1 MADHFDCFSVLFGR
15 GELYIGGEPFPLGQ
29 CATDIL
35 NLDSAVLTE
44 LDRRVGGLIPA
55 AKNLFGEKTDSAAR
69 SAQERLNAVWD
80 LIFDLPVYRDLELD
94 KWSAY
99 NLFPLLLADQ
109 EKLAAALDEH
119 SEAHQMFRRL
129 MDGLEYF
136 PESLRNFRGQ
146 VMGMLE
152 LYFDPIK
159 RRGADAYAMAYAQYF
174 SDMRAAGAILPDMN
188 DFEQSF
194 PVQVKFVPIM
204 KHPAGSG
211 KVILAEQAE
220 FTYLSHFLYTDF
232 YRGLTAGNAPRR
244 CHNCGRYFLLTEG
257 YNTCYC
263 NNIAPGETERTCR
276 KVGAHRKEAKERAS
290 ATPAQKEYTKVY
302 NRLKM
307 RKQRGKIS
315 VDEWNEA
322 VGKAQDLKEQSERGE
337 LSDEELRRQL
347 EAL

>member
-1 MADHFDCFSVLFGR
+1 MADHFDCFSILFGR
-15 GELYIGGEPFPLGQ
+15 GGLYIGGESFPLGQ

-35 NLDSAVLTE
+35 NLDSVVLTE
-44 LDRRVGGLIPA
+44 LDRLIGGLTPTV
-55 AKNLFGEKTDSAAR
+55 KNLFQEKTDSAAR
-69 SAQERLNAVWD
+69 SAQEQLNAVWN
-80 LIFDLPVYRDLELD
+80 LIFSLPVYRNLELD

-99 NLFPLLLADQ
+99 NLFPLLFSDK

-152 LYFDPIK
+152 FYFEPIK
-159 RRGADAYAMAYAQYF
+159 RRGADAYAAAYAQYF
-174 SDMRAAGAILPDMN
+174 SDMRAAGSMLLDMN

-194 PVQVKFVPIM
+194 PVQVKFVPM
-204 KHPAGSG
+204 KHLTESG

-232 YRGLTAGNAPRR
+232 YRGLKVGNAPRR

-276 KVGAHRKEAKERAS
+276 KVGAHWKEAKERAA
-290 ATPAQKEYTKVY
+290 ATPAQNEYAKAY

-315 VDEWNEA
+315 ADEWNAA
-322 VGKAQDLKEQSERGE
+322 VAKAQDLKAQTTG
-337 LSDEELRRQL
+337 
-347 EAL
+347 

>member
-1 MADHFDCFSVLFGR
+1 MADHFDCFSVLFGQ
-15 GELYIGGEPFPLGQ
+15 GELYIGGESFPLGQ

-44 LDRRVGGLIPA
+44 LDRQVGVLMPT
-55 AKNLFGEKTDSAAR
+55 AKNLFGEKTDSAAC
-69 SAQERLNAVWD
+69 SAQEQLNAVWD
-80 LIFDLPVYRDLELD
+80 MIFGLPVYQDLELD

-99 NLFPLLLADQ
+99 NLFPLLFSNQ
-109 EKLAAALDEH
+109 EKLAAASDEH

-146 VMGMLE
+146 AMGMLE
-152 LYFDPIK
+152 FYFEPIK
-159 RRGADAYAMAYAQYF
+159 RRGADAYATAYAQYF

-194 PVQVKFVPIM
+194 PVRVKFVPM
-204 KHPAGSG
+204 KHPAESG
-211 KVILAEQAE
+211 KVILVEQAE

-244 CHNCGRYFLLTEG
+244 CHNCGRYFLLTGG

-263 NNIAPGETERTCR
+263 SNIAPGETERTCR
-276 KVGAHRKEAKERAS
+276 KVGAHRKEAKERAA
-290 ATPAQKEYTKVY
+290 ATPAQKQYAKAY

-322 VGKAQDLKEQSERGE
+322 VGTAQDLKTQTERGE

-347 EAL
+347 KTL

>member
-1 MADHFDCFSVLFGR
+1 
-15 GELYIGGEPFPLGQ
+15 
-29 CATDIL
+29 
-35 NLDSAVLTE
+35 
-44 LDRRVGGLIPA
+44 
-55 AKNLFGEKTDSAAR
+55 
-69 SAQERLNAVWD
+69 
-80 LIFDLPVYRDLELD
+80 
-94 KWSAY
+94 
-99 NLFPLLLADQ
+99 
-109 EKLAAALDEH
+109 
-119 SEAHQMFRRL
+119 
-129 MDGLEYF
+129 
-136 PESLRNFRGQ
+136 
-146 VMGMLE
+146 
-152 LYFDPIK
+152 
-159 RRGADAYAMAYAQYF
+159 
-174 SDMRAAGAILPDMN
+174 MN

-194 PVQVKFVPIM
+194 PVQVKFVPV
-204 KHPAGSG
+204 KHPAESG

-257 YNTCYC
+257 YNTCYF

-290 ATPAQKEYTKVY
+290 ATPAQREYAKAY

-315 VDEWNEA
+315 ADDWNTA
-322 VGKAQDLKEQSERGE
+322 VAKAQDLKEQSERGE

>member
-15 GELYIGGEPFPLGQ
+15 GELYIGGESFPLGQ

-44 LDRRVGGLIPA
+44 LDRQIDGLIPTE
-55 AKNLFGEKTDSAAR
+55 KNLFQEKTDSAAC
-69 SAQERLNAVWD
+69 SAQEQLNAVWD
-80 LIFDLPVYRDLELD
+80 LIFDLPVYRALELD

-99 NLFPLLLADQ
+99 NLFPLLFSDQ
-109 EKLAAALDEH
+109 EKLATASDKR

-136 PESLRNFRGQ
+136 PESLRNFWGQ

-152 LYFDPIK
+152 FYFEPIK
-159 RRGADAYAMAYAQYF
+159 RRGADAYATAYAQYF
-174 SDMRAAGAILPDMN
+174 SDMRAAGALLPDMN

-204 KHPAGSG
+204 KHPAESG

-232 YRGLTAGNAPRR
+232 YRGLAAGNAPRR

-276 KVGAHRKEAKERAS
+276 KVGAHRKEAKERAT
-290 ATPAQKEYTKVY
+290 ATPAQKEYAKAY

>member
-1 MADHFDCFSVLFGR
+1 MSDYFDCFSVLFGR
-15 GELYIGGEPFPLGQ
+15 GELYIGDESFPLGQ

-44 LDRRVGGLIPA
+44 LDRRIGALMPA
-55 AKNLFGEKTDSAAR
+55 VKNLFGEKTDSAAR
-69 SAQERLNAVWD
+69 SAQEQLNAVWD
-80 LIFDLPVYRDLELD
+80 LIFDLPVYRNLKLD

-99 NLFPLLLADQ
+99 NLFPLLLSDQ
-109 EKLAAALDEH
+109 EKLAAASDER
-119 SEAHQMFRRL
+119 SEVHQMFRRL

-152 LYFDPIK
+152 LYFEPIK
-159 RRGADAYAMAYAQYF
+159 RRGTDAYAAAYAQYF

-194 PVQVKFVPIM
+194 PVQVKFVPM
-204 KHPAGSG
+204 KHPAESG

-232 YRGLTAGNAPRR
+232 YRGLASGNAPRR

-263 NNIAPGETERTCR
+263 NNIAPSETERTCR
-276 KVGAHRKEAKERAS
+276 KVGAHRKESKVRAA
-290 ATPAQKEYTKVY
+290 ATPAQKEYAKAY

-315 VDEWNEA
+315 ADDWNAA
-322 VGKAQDLKEQSERGE
+322 VAKAQDLKAQTERGE
-337 LSDEELRRQL
+337 LSDEALRRQL
-347 EAL
+347 KAL